1 MILFGLDA
9 DMHGGFRASKSPH
22 KLTSVYVIPAA
33 AVILRAAAWLIDTE
47 VYHEVQGQHTELSH
61 YERSDT

>member
-33 AVILRAAAWLIDTE
+33 ANLSAAVSLIDTE
-47 VYHEVQGQHTELSH
+47 VCHGEQGQRTESSH
-61 YERSDT
+61 YER